1 MVTPLTDILS
11 PSTRKKVYAVYALC
25 GLLIGAIQVSFGAV
39 NTTTPDWLKVA
50 LALYAFV
57 GTAIGATA
65 ASNVATPAPAPTPR

>member
-11 PSTRKKVYAVYALC
+11 PSARKKVYALYALC

-50 LALYAFV
+50 LALYAFI

-65 ASNVATPAPAPTPR
+65 ASNVASPAAAPASH